1 LNAYLSEMTDII
13 LDAGGTLDKYE
24 GDAIVAF
31 WNAPLDEPDHALKA
45 CRAALECQRRLKE
58 LRPEFLKRFGHEIT
72 MRIGL
77 NSGPAVVGNMG
88 SSRRFDY
95 TAMGDTVNLAARLES
110 ACKQYQVSILAG
122 ENTYGNLKDVLAARE
137 ADVIRVVG
145 KQVPVRIFQIIGE
158 KEKMTPLQMEKIG
171 IFHQGLEAY
180 RERDWDR
187 AIALFGGLTEDPLAA
202 IYIDRCQNFKLN
214 PPPEPWDMVFGLKVK

>member
-1 LNAYLSEMTDII
+1 
-13 LDAGGTLDKYE
+13 
-24 GDAIVAF
+24 
-31 WNAPLDEPDHALKA
+31 
-45 CRAALECQRRLKE
+45 
-58 LRPEFLKRFGHEIT
+58 
-72 MRIGL
+72 
-77 NSGPAVVGNMG
+77 MG

-95 TAMGDTVNLAARLES
+95 TAMGDTINLAARLES

-145 KQVPVRIFQIIGE
+145 KQIPVRIFQIIGE
-158 KEKMTPLQMEKIG
+158 KEKMTPLQLEKIG

-180 RERDWDR
+180 RVRDWDR
-187 AIALFGGLTEDPLAA
+187 AMALFGGLTEDPLAA

-214 PPPEPWDMVFGLKVK
+214 PPPEPWDTVYSLKVK